1 MLDIKRIKKD
11 LDVIK
16 ERMQIRGE
24 KDFSL
29 DEVVELDNHR
39 IEYLQKVEAMK
50 NEQKTKS
57 KQIPQYKKEGKD
69 TTALMAELKRLS
81 DTISDLDVRVKE
93 TEDILYQ

>member
-29 DEVVELDNHR
+29 DEVVELDNRR

-57 KQIPQYKKEGKD
+57 KKKEK
-69 TTALMAELKRLS
+69 T
-81 DTISDLDVRVKE
+81 
-93 TEDILYQ
+93 QQN

>member
-29 DEVVELDNHR
+29 DEVVELDNRR

-69 TTALMAELKRLS
+69 TTELMAELKRLS
-81 DTISDLDVRVKE
+81 DTISDLDVRR
-93 TEDILYQ
+93 